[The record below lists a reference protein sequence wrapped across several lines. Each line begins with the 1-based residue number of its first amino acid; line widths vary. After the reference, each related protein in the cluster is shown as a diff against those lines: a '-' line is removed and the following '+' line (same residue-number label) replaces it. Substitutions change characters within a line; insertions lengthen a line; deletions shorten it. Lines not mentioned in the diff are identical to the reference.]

1 MELRELI
8 YYLKIAEH
16 ENITKAA
23 AELNVAQPH
32 LTRQVQALEDELG
45 VSLFTREKKRIH
57 ITEEGK
63 FLKGQA
69 EQILELVNKT
79 KAQIHDMGEGL
90 TGTLYIGAIETV
102 GTLYLPDWISGFK
115 EEYPNVKYN
124 LWSGNST
131 DVIERLDRGLL
142 DLALIREPFDTDKY
156 NSMHVVDEE
165 WIVLLNENHPLAKRE
180 KQLITLSELASE
192 ELMVPTQRIDEV
204 SKWFHSEGLHENII
218 CGFAPLMNAIVMA
231 ERNLGVAILP
241 ESCRYMLAQHKVVIR
256 RLAEKR
262 SSGVSFIWNGDYPR
276 PATAARFLDYVRSL
290 EVSRNE

>member
-156 NSMHVVDEE
+156 SSMHVVDEE
-165 WIVLLNENHPLAKRE
+165 WIVLLNENHPLAQRE
-180 KQLITLSELASE
+180 NQLITLADLAAE
-192 ELMVPTQRIDEV
+192 ELMVPTQRIEEV
-204 SKWFHSEGLHENII
+204 SRWFHAEGLHENII
-218 CGFAPLMNAIVMA
+218 CGFSPLMNAIVMA

-256 RLAEKR
+256 RLSEKR
-262 SSGVSFIWNGDYPR
+262 ASGVSFIWNGDYPR

-290 EVSRNE
+290 EVSKSS